1 MSPVTQFWALMGI
14 ILAIA
19 IAVVLAGVVYYHFSH
34 RRQAVKSREHAE
46 RRLEEG
52 REQVERG

>member
-1 MSPVTQFWALMGI
+1 MGI

-19 IAVVLAGVVYYHFSH
+19 LAVVLAGGVYYHFSH

-46 RRLEEG
+46 LRLEEG
-52 REQVERG
+52 RERGEPEN